1 MYVYNCNSNQ
11 IKFSVVE
18 FARCPDKMAL
28 ERGEKLPRWPSEVE
42 AVWLSN
48 RLWRIIIF
56 AEIDKLKLYHPF
68 SFIPFF

>member
-28 ERGEKLPRWPSEVE
+28 ERGENYPDGRAKSR
-42 AVWLSN
+42 
-48 RLWRIIIF
+48 
-56 AEIDKLKLYHPF
+56 PF
-68 SFIPFF
+68 GLAIAYGNKVDNYFY